1 LAEEGSPLLSRTKKE
16 ATHLDLFGKKEGET
30 ENWEKENSQAQHMRD
45 YKSSLLSRSTPQEA
59 VLEHW
64 KRGVTSPL
72 GPRNCEESAEI

>member
-1 LAEEGSPLLSRTKKE
+1 
-16 ATHLDLFGKKEGET
+16 
-30 ENWEKENSQAQHMRD
+30 MRD